1 MGSTKSKFFPTNPF
15 PYSLNFGTP
24 NIDELI
30 EDLKNRL
37 ISARS
42 KVKRTTLTDSAKL
55 IKFTT
60 DYLYP
65 LLKKRTQSETLQKEM
80 MEQMKNFIK
89 RIIKLPH
96 SNKKNEPFFKD
107 KRTYFSMFGFTES
120 FITAI
125 LQLFVAYRFQFND
138 KCRMYV
144 IFLHKFW
151 FSFRSSI
158 TFRENVA
165 NIQKDK
171 LFIKYKEYFITYLHI
186 SIMEH
191 TCKPED
197 IDMYVRSQKE
207 ENKENEQPN
216 KKIKI

>member
-1 MGSTKSKFFPTNPF
+1 MGSAKSKFFPTNPF
-15 PYSLNFGTP
+15 PYRLNFGTP

-65 LLKKRTQSETLQKEM
+65 LLKKRTRTETLQQEM
-80 MEQMKNFIK
+80 MEQMKNFINK
-89 RIIKLPH
+89 IKKLPH
-96 SNKKNEPFFKD
+96 S
-107 KRTYFSMFGFTES
+107 
-120 FITAI
+120 
-125 LQLFVAYRFQFND
+125 

-171 LFIKYKEYFITYLHI
+171 LFIKYKEYFQTYLHI